1 MRGRCDLKTTI
12 SVLPICLAIFVVA
25 VAFPC
30 AAQTIQV
37 DITPAHATNHFAP
50 NQALGAGVDRIAQE
64 AIDKDLVQPALDR
77 ALSSGWQPVSFRQ
90 NTELAVEAWHW
101 NPQGTWSDASGKG
114 YFTGS
119 ANPTEFLRYSY
130 GYALPHRGFT
140 RNDGTDNSGFSR
152 LTDGDAASYWKS
164 NPYLTQ
170 RFTGESDS
178 AHPQWVVMDLSQL
191 QQITSIQIRWAEPYA
206 VRYIV
211 QYWTGDDPIKAAT
224 RGVWQTFPGG
234 VITDGRGGSANLQL
248 TSTPLPVR
256 FLRILMT
263 ESSNTCDSHGSTDP
277 RNCVGYAI
285 YELYI
290 GTTTPDGKFHD
301 VVRHTADQE
310 QTTTYCSSVDP
321 WHEPSDLRST
331 KQAQVGFDL
340 FFASGV
346 TRGLPAMIPVA
357 LLYDTPDNAAAEMA
371 YLQKRGYP
379 VSHVEMGEEADGQYM
394 LPEDYAALYVQWA
407 TALHRVNPALKLGGP
422 SFQGVNRDIEVWP
435 DASGNVSWTA
445 RFVNYLKQH
454 RRLNDLAFFSFEH
467 YPYDPCRIPWG
478 SLYDEPELVNHI
490 MQVWREDGVPANT
503 PMFITEGN
511 LSSSASETYMDL
523 FSGLWLADY
532 VGSFLNAGGSGM
544 YYFHYLPLQMEHGC
558 NDSPGTFGMFTV
570 DADYKIQQPLA
581 QFFVAQLINLEWV
594 QPGSAEHR
602 VFAAKAD
609 VDDGA
614 GHALVTAYALER
626 PDGQWSLLI
635 VNRDQQ
641 NAHSVRI
648 SFQDQAAHGAASF
661 VGPVQISTFGREQ
674 YHWQPAETR
683 FMAHDEHAAE
693 RPVVVNTKG
702 FADPDGPIKHADEN
716 AQKDTSFDLPAA
728 SVTVIRGK
736 IGAPQKPAMESALH
750 HTSRVATENIVSFR

>member
-1 MRGRCDLKTTI
+1 LKTTV
-12 SVLPICLAIFVVA
+12 SVLTIFLGFLAA
-25 VAFPC
+25 AFAC
-30 AAQTIQV
+30 VAQTIQV
-37 DITPAHATNHFAP
+37 DITPAHATNRFVP
-50 NQALGAGVDRIAQE
+50 NQALGAGVDRIPQE

-130 GYALPHRGFT
+130 GYSLPHRGFT

-178 AHPQWVVMDLSQL
+178 SHPQWIVVDLAQL
-191 QQITSIQIRWAEPYA
+191 QQISSIQIKWAEPYA

-224 RGVWQTFPGG
+224 RGVWQSFPGG
-234 VITDGRGGSANLQL
+234 VVTNGQGGSATLQL
-248 TSTPLPVR
+248 AANPLPVR

-263 ESSNTCDSHGSTDP
+263 ESSGTCDSHGSADP

-290 GTTTPDGKFHD
+290 GTMTPDGKFHD
-301 VVRHTADQE
+301 AVRHTADQE

-340 FFASGV
+340 FFTSGV

-379 VSHVEMGEEADGQYM
+379 ISYVEMGEEADGQYM

-422 SFQGVNRDIEVWP
+422 SFQGVNKDIEVWP

-454 RRLNDLAFFSFEH
+454 QRLGDLAFFSFEH

-490 MQVWREDGVPANT
+490 MQVWREDGVPANIPT
-503 PMFITEGN
+503 FITEGN
-511 LSSSASETYMDL
+511 LSSAASETYMDL

-558 NDSPGTFGMFTV
+558 IDSPGTFGMFTV
-570 DADYKIQQPLA
+570 DADYQIQQPLA
-581 QFFVAQLINLEWV
+581 QFFVAQLINLEWA

-602 VFAAKAD
+602 VFAAKGD

-626 PDGQWSLLI
+626 PDGQWSLLV

-641 NAHSVRI
+641 NGHSVRI
-648 SFQDQAAHGAASF
+648 SFQDSAARGVSSF
-661 VGPVQISTFGREQ
+661 VGPVQISTFGGEQ

-702 FADPDGPIKHADEN
+702 FADPDGPIKHSEVN
-716 AQKDTSFDLPAA
+716 AAPKTSYELPAA
-728 SVTVIRGK
+728 SVAVIRGR
-736 IGAPQKPAMESALH
+736 IA
-750 HTSRVATENIVSFR
+750 VN